1 MALKLDILANTRDL
15 VSNMKKA
22 GESVEDVSD
31 ALDDL
36 AKDGGRDGEKLE
48 RTFKDLAREAKKTD
62 KAVQDIG
69 DRSGG
74 GFAKAGAASGE
85 FKDEALSNFS
95 EVTSSFDGSMSSISE
110 LAQGTLG
117 GVAANLPGIGVAAGV
132 AAAGLGAITARFTE
146 LGEENKRI
154 KDGIIAD
161 AIELGDALDKEAVDA
176 RVRDLLGT
184 ENTKKQAELLAEILQ
199 VNLGEAALILAGDFE
214 SAGTTIEQVMEGV
227 NNASGDV
234 NYDTWIDLK
243 NTIDATTGALEGAE
257 QAAEAVA
264 TADKRTA
271 DAAKKNQA
279 TIRDEVGKT
288 RSVLEGLTQV
298 PRNVDLRFRVDES
311 QLQAAQRR
319 AEAWARNG
327 LRVAVTGTLSGRT
340 WE

>member
-1 MALKLDILANTRDL
+1 MALKLDILANTSDL
-15 VSNMKKA
+15 VRGMKKA

-69 DRSGG
+69 GNGG
-74 GFAKAGAASGE
+74 GFKKAGAASGE

-95 EVTSSFDGSMSSISE
+95 EVTSSFDGSMGSISE

-214 SAGTTIEQVMEGV
+214 SAGTTIEEVMQGV
-227 NNASGDV
+227 NNASGNV
-234 NYDTWIDLK
+234 NYDTWVDLK
-243 NTIDATTGALEGAE
+243 NTIDATTGALTGAE

-264 TADKRTA
+264 DADKRTA
-271 DAAKKNQA
+271 DKAKENQA

-327 LRVAVTGTLSGRT
+327 LNVSVTGTLSGRT

>member
-154 KDGIIAD
+154 KEGIIAD
-161 AIELGDALDKEAVDA
+161 AVELGDALDKEAVDA
-176 RVRDLLGT
+176 RVRDILGT
-184 ENTKKQAELLAEILQ
+184 ENTRKQAELLKEILQ
-199 VNLGEAALILAGDFE
+199 VNLGEAALILAGDVE
-214 SAGTTIEQVMEGV
+214 SAGTTVEEVMERV
-227 NNASGDV
+227 NNASGNV

-243 NTIDATTGALEGAE
+243 NTIDSTTGALEGAE
-257 QAAEAVA
+257 QAAKAVA
-264 TADKRTA
+264 EADSRTA
-271 DAAKKNQA
+271 ARAKENQA
-279 TIRDEVGKT
+279 TVRSEVAKT
-288 RSVLEGLTQV
+288 RETLLNMARGTYNPTIRPVI
-298 PRNVDLRFRVDES
+298 DES
-311 QLQAAQRR
+311 AFRA
-319 AEAWARNG
+319 AEAWARRG
-327 LRVAVTGTLSGRT
+327 LTVAVTGTLSGRT